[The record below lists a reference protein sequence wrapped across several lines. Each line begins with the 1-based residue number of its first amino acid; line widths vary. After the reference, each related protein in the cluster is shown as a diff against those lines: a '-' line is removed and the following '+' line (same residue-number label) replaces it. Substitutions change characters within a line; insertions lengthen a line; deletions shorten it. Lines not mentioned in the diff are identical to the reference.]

1 MKKCTVL
8 ILGASGFLGS
18 YVYRQ
23 FNKSNFTIIRQSRK
37 IKKNFY
43 KIDLLNQNET
53 EKKLYKINP
62 DFILNLAALTSIEEC
77 EKNYKLAYDS
87 NVTIIKNIQNYLKS
101 NKKCHLLHI
110 STDQIYSGKG
120 PHKEKKVNPV
130 NNYALTKYLGEIEAI
145 KSNATILRTNFV
157 GKSLNLDKG
166 LVDWFINSCKANKQ
180 ISLFKDVFFSPLEIS
195 SLSKII
201 LQIIKKRKPGIY
213 NLGTKDSI
221 SKSRFL
227 RRIAKKLNLNRKNLK
242 DINLNKVKK
251 IVKRPKDMRLNV
263 NLFEKTFKIQLPK
276 INEVINKICSNY

>member
-8 ILGASGFLGS
+8 ILGASGFLGN
-18 YVYRQ
+18 YVCRQ
-23 FNKSNFTIIRQSRK
+23 FNQSNFTIIRQSRK

-43 KIDLLNQNET
+43 KINLLNKYET
-53 EKKLYKINP
+53 EKKLYKIKP

-87 NVTIIKNIQNYLKS
+87 NVTIIKNLQNYLKS
-101 NKKCHLLHI
+101 NKRCHLLQI

-180 ISLFKDVFFSPLEIS
+180 ISLFKDVLFSPLEIS